1 MDIHVVS
8 RWCFMLAAISFGSV
22 LPTSTTDSST
32 TEAATTSTPEFVPGK
47 VNNLKTTLST
57 SSSIGLSWTA
67 STSGIPFTQY
77 DVFIS
82 KGGECVQAVYILCL
96 PNDSIYAPV
105 HCAYNYAGVTATYDQ
120 CHGNM
125 SYNVTKLESNTEYT
139 VIVAAAAKSAIGEN
153 STLTEETHIG
163 IPAAPTNIRG
173 TAQNQSAILVEWDV
187 PSHNAGPMWYNLTV
201 LIAYDR
207 ESGACLIHREYK
219 VEGQNSSSC
228 EVTDLLSSW
237 RYWFA
242 ITASTSAGTSN
253 VATSKA
259 FRTLPSTPGAVQD
272 IRVNVVPSEYLA
284 IKLTWECPPE
294 KMRNGRITSYTISY
308 TGNISMTMKAGSF
321 YPEDSCTYP
330 HMVYLPVIP
339 DGQYIVQVWANAEFQ
354 GNKSAIMF
362 IADRDK
368 MTYDFPSFSNTTEST
383 TDPHSLIVVSATCGS
398 IIAILFAAVIALV
411 LTRPSGISPKER
423 LHFAR

>member
-1 MDIHVVS
+1 
-8 RWCFMLAAISFGSV
+8 
-22 LPTSTTDSST
+22 
-32 TEAATTSTPEFVPGK
+32 
-47 VNNLKTTLST
+47 
-57 SSSIGLSWTA
+57 
-67 STSGIPFTQY
+67 
-77 DVFIS
+77 
-82 KGGECVQAVYILCL
+82 
-96 PNDSIYAPV
+96 
-105 HCAYNYAGVTATYDQ
+105 
-120 CHGNM
+120 M
-125 SYNVTKLESNTEYT
+125 SYNVTKLESNTEYA
-139 VIVAAAAKSAIGEN
+139 VIVAAAATSTIGEN
-153 STLTEETHIG
+153 STLTEKTHIG

-259 FRTLPSTPGAVQD
+259 VRTLSSTPGAVQD
-272 IRVNVVPSEYLA
+272 IRVNFVPSEYLA

-308 TGNISMTMKAGSF
+308 TGNISMTMTAGSF
-321 YPEDSCTYP
+321 YPEDSCTYY

-362 IADRDK
+362 VADRDQ

-383 TDPHSLIVVSATCGS
+383 TDPHNLIVVSATCGS

-411 LTRPSGISPKER
+411 ITRSSGISPKER